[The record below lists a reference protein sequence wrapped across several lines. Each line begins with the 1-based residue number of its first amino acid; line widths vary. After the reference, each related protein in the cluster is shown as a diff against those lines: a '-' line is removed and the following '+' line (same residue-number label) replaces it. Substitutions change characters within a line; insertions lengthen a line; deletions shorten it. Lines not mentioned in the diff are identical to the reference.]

1 MSLQIKHYF
10 WRMEV
15 MNYKL
20 LVGQNMPQWQGLIK
34 NFCRDIGSRKQKQK
48 RRKWTSFHGIKSNK
62 MVDRKLRTYF
72 C

>member
-34 NFCRDIGSRKQKQK
+34 NFCRDIGSRKQKQA
-48 RRKWTSFHGIKSNK
+48 SK
-62 MVDRKLRTYF
+62 MNVFSWYKIE
-72 C
+72 